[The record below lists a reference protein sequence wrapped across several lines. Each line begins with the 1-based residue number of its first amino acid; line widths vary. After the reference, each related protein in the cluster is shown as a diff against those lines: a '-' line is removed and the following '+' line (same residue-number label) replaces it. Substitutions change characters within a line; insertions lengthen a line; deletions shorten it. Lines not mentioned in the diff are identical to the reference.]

1 MKVPELRTKLKELG
15 LDSKGL
21 KAELIQRINAH
32 REALRKNRISNND
45 DRDEDEDDDS
55 EENGD
60 DESEKGEVDDNGEDE
75 DYEELI
81 EVVTNNK
88 VVNSIVEKV
97 KKLTKRG
104 KNAAYN
110 FTAKFDKIEDA
121 LNTVIDEKLWIKGT
135 KKETISEGLRQNY
148 LCTFHKSA
156 KCEAKC
162 YLLYHNDSGCV
173 SLFNSEHQHND
184 HIKLSDHGITEHF
197 KQAIDNIYEVYK
209 KPAQIKRQLINMY
222 PNIEKELFPS
232 EQQLVNYLKYKR
244 KQAGMKTRL
253 N

>member
-1 MKVPELRTKLKELG
+1 MESSLIEKMKVPELRSKLKELG

-32 REALRKNRISNND
+32 HEALRKKRISNND

-55 EENGD
+55 EEDGD
-60 DESEKGEVDDNGEDE
+60 DESEEGVDDESEDDNGDEED
-75 DYEELI
+75 EELI

-121 LNTVIDEKLWIKGT
+121 LNSVIDEKLWI
-135 KKETISEGLRQNY
+135 
-148 LCTFHKSA
+148 
-156 KCEAKC
+156 
-162 YLLYHNDSGCV
+162 
-173 SLFNSEHQHND
+173 
-184 HIKLSDHGITEHF
+184 
-197 KQAIDNIYEVYK
+197 
-209 KPAQIKRQLINMY
+209 
-222 PNIEKELFPS
+222 
-232 EQQLVNYLKYKR
+232 
-244 KQAGMKTRL
+244 
-253 N
+253 

>member
-1 MKVPELRTKLKELG
+1 MESSLIEKMKVPELKTKLKELG

-21 KAELIQRINAH
+21 KAELIQRINSH
-32 REALRKNRISNND
+32 HEALRKNRISNND
-45 DRDEDEDDDS
+45 DRDED
-55 EENGD
+55 GD
-60 DESEKGEVDDNGEDE
+60 DESKGGEGDDNGEEEE
-75 DYEELI
+75 DEELI

-88 VVNSIVEKV
+88 VVNSILETV

-104 KNAAYN
+104 KNSAYN

-135 KKETISEGLRQNY
+135 KKETMSEGFRQNY

-173 SLFNSEHQHND
+173 SLFKSEHQHND
-184 HIKLSDHGITEHF
+184 HIKLSDHGITKHF
-197 KQAIDNIYEVYK
+197 KQAIDNIYEV
-209 KPAQIKRQLINMY
+209 
-222 PNIEKELFPS
+222 
-232 EQQLVNYLKYKR
+232 
-244 KQAGMKTRL
+244 
-253 N
+253 

>member
-1 MKVPELRTKLKELG
+1 MESSLIEKMKVPELRTKLKELG

-88 VVNSIVEKV
+88 VVNSILEKV

-104 KNAAYN
+104 KNAAYY

-121 LNTVIDEKLWIKGT
+121 LNTVINEKLWIKGT
-135 KKETISEGLRQNY
+135 KKETKSEGLRQNY
-148 LCTFHKSA
+148 FAHFINQQSVRQNVI
-156 KCEAKC
+156 
-162 YLLYHNDSGCV
+162 YRIIMIVVVYHYSKVNI
-173 SLFNSEHQHND
+173 NTM
-184 HIKLSDHGITEHF
+184 IT
-197 KQAIDNIYEVYK
+197 
-209 KPAQIKRQLINMY
+209 
-222 PNIEKELFPS
+222 
-232 EQQLVNYLKYKR
+232 
-244 KQAGMKTRL
+244 
-253 N
+253 